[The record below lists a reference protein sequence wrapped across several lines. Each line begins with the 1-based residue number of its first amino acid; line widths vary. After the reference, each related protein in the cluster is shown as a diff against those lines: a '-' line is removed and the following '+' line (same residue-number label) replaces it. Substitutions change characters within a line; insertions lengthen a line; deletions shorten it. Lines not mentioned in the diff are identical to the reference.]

1 MEEPC
6 VIGRNT
12 DRRYNEERTRKAEGV
27 RAGLQKSGSSRLV
40 GTAVVRHLPRRPP
53 LPSRPPARLSPTPL
67 PLRARSA
74 TEIVDAA
81 FQLYRRDPVTYLFIA
96 ALCYAPILVLQL
108 LILGPAAELEEQMAA
123 LTAGYSIAILFG
135 YWISVSLMS
144 AVIIRLASEDY
155 LGRKLEPAVAV
166 RDAVVKLPTVM
177 FAYLLKYIL
186 LMIGLFLFLIG
197 LLYML
202 ARYFAVTTA
211 IVIEDRGVF
220 TAFGRSAV
228 LSRGRKLHI
237 LGTLLLAFLIF
248 MIVYFAALFLASIGG
263 SMVIITVLSTAASIV
278 IYPMFAITE
287 MLLYYDA
294 RVRSEGYDIEM
305 MAEGL

>member
-1 MEEPC
+1 M
-6 VIGRNT
+6 
-12 DRRYNEERTRKAEGV
+12 
-27 RAGLQKSGSSRLV
+27 
-40 GTAVVRHLPRRPP
+40 
-53 LPSRPPARLSPTPL
+53 SPTPL

-81 FQLYRRDPVTYLFIA
+81 FQLYRRDPITYLFVS

-108 LILGPAAELEEQMAA
+108 LVLGPATELAEQMSR
-123 LTAGYSIAILFG
+123 LTAGYSVLIVLG

-155 LGRKLEPAVAV
+155 LGRRLEPVVAV
-166 RDAVVKLPTVM
+166 RDAVVKLPVVM
-177 FAYLLKYIL
+177 IAFLLKYIL
-186 LMIGLFLFLIG
+186 LMIGLFLFLVG
-197 LLYML
+197 ALYML
-202 ARYFAVTTA
+202 SRYFAITA
-211 IVIEDRGVF
+211 SIMIEGRGVF
-220 TAFGRSAV
+220 TSFGRSAV

-248 MIVYFAALFLASIGG
+248 MVVYFAALFLAGVVG
-263 SMVIITVLSTAASIV
+263 SMVVTTVLSTAASIV